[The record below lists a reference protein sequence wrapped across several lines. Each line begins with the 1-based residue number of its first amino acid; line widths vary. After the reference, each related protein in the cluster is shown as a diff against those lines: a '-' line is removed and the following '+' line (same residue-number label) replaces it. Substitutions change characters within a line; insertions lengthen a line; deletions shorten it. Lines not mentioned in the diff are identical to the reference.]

1 MSSLWEL
8 STDNVV
14 TILIV
19 ICISALAI
27 AWLFA
32 GRSRPKNASALE
44 RNRLVGREAEEFVPV
59 APSISALNPI
69 PQMSPQEEQ
78 TNEADEPVKAVMA
91 VKTEPALVLED
102 VDSPEPNPVQTLETK
117 LREPTPRSAEQ
128 ASAISIAAALVRHDK
143 REAPTTEECVAAPP
157 PTPINTGGDDL
168 TALSGIDHAVA
179 AELNDLGIH
188 HYDQISAWTPEYA
201 HWVTSQLSASLTG
214 GDRNTWISE
223 AKALTGQPAPEGQN
237 RVIQSG

>member
-8 STDNVV
+8 STDNVI

-32 GRSRPKNASALE
+32 GRSRSKNASALE

-78 TNEADEPVKAVMA
+78 T
-91 VKTEPALVLED
+91 
-102 VDSPEPNPVQTLETK
+102 
-117 LREPTPRSAEQ
+117 
-128 ASAISIAAALVRHDK
+128 
-143 REAPTTEECVAAPP
+143 
-157 PTPINTGGDDL
+157 
-168 TALSGIDHAVA
+168 
-179 AELNDLGIH
+179 
-188 HYDQISAWTPEYA
+188 
-201 HWVTSQLSASLTG
+201 
-214 GDRNTWISE
+214 
-223 AKALTGQPAPEGQN
+223 
-237 RVIQSG
+237 